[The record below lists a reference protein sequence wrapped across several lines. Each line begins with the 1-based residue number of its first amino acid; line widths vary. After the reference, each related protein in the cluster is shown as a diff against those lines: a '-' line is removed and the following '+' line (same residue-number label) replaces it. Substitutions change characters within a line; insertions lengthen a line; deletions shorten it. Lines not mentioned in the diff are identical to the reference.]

1 VKLAAALAIACLTL
15 VGCSDD
21 YEPLKTV
28 TDDTVDPGV
37 PIVQEPGEPTTL
49 AKAKAVNSKRSEAIN
64 NRFDGVVGHGVGS
77 IANGRRPPDDPVHVI
92 RVFVESA
99 KYVPPEQWAI
109 DGVPMR
115 FEITGPFEAL
125 PVE

>member
-1 VKLAAALAIACLTL
+1 VRLATAVVIACLS
-15 VGCSDD
+15 VSGCGDD

-28 TDDTVDPGV
+28 TDDTEDPGV

-49 AKAKAVNSKRSEAIN
+49 AQAKAVNSKRSEEID

-77 IANGRRPPDDPVHVI
+77 IANGRRPPDARVYVI
-92 RVFVESA
+92 KVFVESA
-99 KYVPPEQWAI
+99 KFVPPEQWAI

-125 PVE
+125 